1 VTLYHDAAAAE
12 ACLADWDLRFSKRD
26 LASAELPVLT
36 LPEAR
41 DVIAVVAHAYS
52 EVVGMPKSNGDIRRL
67 IQGGSIQLNG
77 EKISD
82 PKAIP
87 DWKAG
92 DVLKLD
98 KKSSVRLG

>member
-1 VTLYHDAAAAE
+1 
-12 ACLADWDLRFSKRD
+12 
-26 LASAELPVLT
+26 
-36 LPEAR
+36 
-41 DVIAVVAHAYS
+41 VVAHAYA
-52 EVVGMPKSNGDIRRL
+52 EVVGTPKSNGDIRRL

-87 DWKAG
+87 DWKTG

-98 KKSSVRLG
+98 KKSSVRVG